1 MQCSPISKVSEVVSG
16 DDVDLRNGA
25 LVHQSLGGFRGRR
38 VPDNDDLEGFLI
50 CCNLINDD
58 NLQDVNIV
66 FVTLAKDSYDQSK
79 NVPQEAQGSK
89 PCTHPKKIIF
99 VKIKIQIIEFV
110 IMVIN
115 LT

>member
-16 DDVDLRNGA
+16 DNVDLRNGA

-66 FVTLAKDSYDQSK
+66 FVTLAKDSYDPSMNGLQK
-79 NVPQEAQGSK
+79 EQGSI
-89 PCTHPKKIIF
+89 PCRHPERRN
-99 VKIKIQIIEFV
+99 QS
-110 IMVIN
+110 
-115 LT
+115 LR

>member
-1 MQCSPISKVSEVVSG
+1 MSG

-38 VPDNDDLEGFLI
+38 VPDNDNLEGFLI

-89 PCTHPKKIIF
+89 PCTHPKQI
-99 VKIKIQIIEFV
+99 KIKIIELV

>member
-1 MQCSPISKVSEVVSG
+1 MECSPISKVSEVVSG

-25 LVHQSLGGFRGRR
+25 LVHQSLGGFRRR
-38 VPDNDDLEGFLI
+38 GVPDNDDLDGFLI

-79 NVPQEAQGSK
+79 NAPQEAPGSK
-89 PCTHPKKIIF
+89 PCTHPKQIIF
-99 VKIKIQIIEFV
+99 VKIKIIEFV